1 MSMGTLSMVADAV
14 DGRLIGADRSFAAV
28 STDTRTLQTGEL
40 FFALHGDRY
49 DAAEFVAEAAR
60 RGAAGAVVDGRQQ
73 GDLPQIEVG
82 DTRDALGALAR
93 TWRGRF
99 ELPVIGVTG
108 SNGKTTVKEMI
119 AAILRAEFDAANG
132 DSAVLVTS
140 GNFNNEVGLPLTV
153 LRLEAEHRAAIFEMG
168 AARPKDIEY
177 LADIAAPTI
186 GVVTNAGKA
195 HLEGFGNEETVAATK
210 GELFEALAR
219 GDVAVVN
226 HDDKFASFWRE
237 LAAPAEIRTFGLT
250 NGATYKAVDIREIH
264 ANESGIE
271 FTMQT
276 PGGEIAI
283 RLPMAGRHNVANA
296 LAAAAAADAA
306 GASAAAIRVSLAGAR
321 NIAGRL
327 MELSGVGGVVLFDDS
342 YNANP
347 VSVAAAIDFLAE
359 RAGET
364 WLILGDMAE
373 LGPDG
378 PGLHHAAGERAHR
391 LGVDRLFTYGA
402 LARNAAAGFGVGAT
416 TYDDLDTL
424 AAALRGDAH
433 AGVSALVKGSR
444 CMGLDRLV
452 ALLREDEHVLSGS
465 EET

>member
-1 MSMGTLSMVADAV
+1 MLSMVAEAV
-14 DGRLIGADRSFAAV
+14 DGCLIGADGPFEAV
-28 STDTRTLQTGEL
+28 STDTRTLQSGEL
-40 FFALHGDRY
+40 FFALRGERF

-93 TWRGRF
+93 TWRARF
-99 ELPVIGVTG
+99 EIPVIGVTG

-119 AAILRAEFDAANG
+119 ATILRAEFDAPTG
-132 DSAVLVTS
+132 DTAVLVTS

-153 LRLEAEHRAAIFEMG
+153 LRLAARHRAAVFEMG

-210 GELFEALAR
+210 GELFESLTS

-226 HDDKFASFWRE
+226 HDDTFASFWRE
-237 LAAPAEIRTFGLT
+237 LAAPAEIRSFGLT
-250 NGATYKAVDIREIH
+250 NGAMYKAVDIREFR
-264 ANESGIE
+264 ADESGIE

-276 PGGEIAI
+276 PAGDIAI

-296 LAAAAAADAA
+296 LAAAAAAHAA
-306 GASAAAIRVSLAGAR
+306 GASPAAIRAGLAGAR
-321 NIAGRL
+321 NVAGRL
-327 MELSGVGGVVLFDDS
+327 VEMSGVGGIALFDDS

-364 WLILGDMAE
+364 WLVLGDMAE

-378 PGLHHAAGERAHR
+378 PVLHQAAGARARR
-391 LGVDRLFTYGA
+391 LGVDRLFAYGA
-402 LARNAAAGFGVGAT
+402 LARHAAEGFGAGAA
-416 TYDDLDTL
+416 TYEDLDAL
-424 AAALRGDAH
+424 AAAIRGDAR

-452 ALLREDEHVLSGS
+452 ALLREDEPVLSGS